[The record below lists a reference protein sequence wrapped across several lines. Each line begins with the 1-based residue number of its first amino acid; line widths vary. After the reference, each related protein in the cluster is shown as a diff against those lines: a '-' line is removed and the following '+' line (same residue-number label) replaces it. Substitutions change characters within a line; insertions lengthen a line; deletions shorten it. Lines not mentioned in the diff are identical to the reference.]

1 MALNKMGLTK
11 EIEGIIDRL
20 EEARSN
26 ALVVGGDLSEM
37 GFRGSDLDSDII
49 DDIEGAEA
57 ALLVAENRLDQVI
70 QVMDEEIDNLRK
82 LIEAIAEDL

>member
-1 MALNKMGLTK
+1 MALNKMELTK
-11 EIEGIIDRL
+11 EMEGIIDRL

-49 DDIEGAEA
+49 DDIEGA
-57 ALLVAENRLDQVI
+57 
-70 QVMDEEIDNLRK
+70 
-82 LIEAIAEDL
+82 